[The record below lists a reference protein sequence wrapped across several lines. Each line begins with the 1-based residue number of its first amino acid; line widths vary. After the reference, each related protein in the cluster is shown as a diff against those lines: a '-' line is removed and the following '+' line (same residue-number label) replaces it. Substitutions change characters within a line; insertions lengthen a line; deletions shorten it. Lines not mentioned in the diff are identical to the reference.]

1 MKQPITEQDRDA
13 EEPTKERETEHFKSD
28 KNYKHGY
35 KNCIKTICT
44 IILTVFYVY

>member
-28 KNYKHGY
+28 KNYK
-35 KNCIKTICT
+35 NCIKTICT